1 MWGIGLQQYSPY
13 SDYSEYYKY
22 FDYDACSETMKARTN
37 HSAPV
42 PAAEEYR
49 VESIVTIDER
59 GQMVLPKDIR
69 EKAGIKAGDKLALV
83 TLEKNGRVCCIHIMK
98 ADELAGKARE
108 VVTETTSV

>member
-1 MWGIGLQQYSPY
+1 
-13 SDYSEYYKY
+13 
-22 FDYDACSETMKARTN
+22 MKARDST
-37 HSAPV
+37 SGASSV
-42 PAAEEYR
+42 CEEYR
-49 VESIVTIDER
+49 VESIVTVDDR

-83 TLEKNGRVCCIHIMK
+83 TLEKNGKVCCIHLMK